1 MTRPTTAE
9 RLTLQSCSAA
19 AVTNSTTPPPS
30 INSVGTGCDWIS
42 SSWSKLGM
50 LDVSLGSGTINCAI
64 EASKWRR
71 YWVWVVAAGSIATR
85 KAAQAQDRSH
95 FGVPS
100 GFDRFC
106 SGSRRQSSVEHTS
119 ELQTLMRISYA
130 VFCMN
135 KNKKHLSYTT

>member
-1 MTRPTTAE
+1 MTRPTIVE

-19 AVTNSTTPPPS
+19 ALTNSTTPPPS

-71 YWVWVVAAGSIATR
+71 YWVWVAAAGSIATR

-106 SGSRRQSSVEHTS
+106 PGPRRQVLEYSHMPAPC
-119 ELQTLMRISYA
+119 LLA
-130 VFCMN
+130 LN
-135 KNKKHLSYTT
+135 KIASNLDRAINGS

>member
-1 MTRPTTAE
+1 
-9 RLTLQSCSAA
+9 
-19 AVTNSTTPPPS
+19 
-30 INSVGTGCDWIS
+30 
-42 SSWSKLGM
+42 M

-71 YWVWVVAAGSIATR
+71 YWVWVAAAGSIATR

-106 SGSRRQSSVEHTS
+106 PGPRRQVLEYSPIPAPCLTALAQIASNLHRPYNGRS
-119 ELQTLMRISYA
+119 ERRR
-130 VFCMN
+130 VR
-135 KNKKHLSYTT
+135 KEV